1 MDSLSLRHSAGL
13 IDVSPLFKLE
23 IRGPRATDLL
33 ALLTVRDVR
42 KLRTGRMVY
51 LCWCDDEGKV
61 IDDGT
66 VARLGKE
73 TFRLTAAEPSLAWL
87 SQVAD
92 PFDVEIERADLVM
105 GSVVVSHDYFKRF
118 LAQLR
123 IIVGG
128 RIKSYEPLLDRARRE
143 AVLRMK
149 EQALARGHHTVVNI
163 RLETSRL
170 ANSQRGGKGTAGVE
184 MLAYG
189 TALTVR
195 EGL

>member
-1 MDSLSLRHSAGL
+1 MDQL
-13 IDVSPLFKLE
+13 IILGFPLFLLLLSYFIGRHLE
-23 IRGPRATDLL
+23 SNHYKSIREREAATKDMVAVNFPR
-33 ALLTVRDVR
+33 
-42 KLRTGRMVY
+42 
-51 LCWCDDEGKV
+51 
-61 IDDGT
+61 
-66 VARLGKE
+66 
-73 TFRLTAAEPSLAWL
+73 F
-87 SQVAD
+87 
-92 PFDVEIERADLVM
+92 PFDVEIERAGMVM
-105 GSVVVSHDYFKRF
+105 GSVVVSHDHFKRF

-149 EQALARGHHTVVNI
+149 EQALARGHNTVVNI

-170 ANSQRGGKGTAGVE
+170 ANSRRGGKGTAGVE

>member
-1 MDSLSLRHSAGL
+1 MDQL
-13 IDVSPLFKLE
+13 IILGFPLF
-23 IRGPRATDLL
+23 LL
-33 ALLTVRDVR
+33 LLTYFI
-42 KLRTGRMVY
+42 GRHLESNHYKSIREREAATKDMVA
-51 LCWCDDEGKV
+51 
-61 IDDGT
+61 INFP
-66 VARLGKE
+66 R
-73 TFRLTAAEPSLAWL
+73 F
-87 SQVAD
+87 
-92 PFDVEIERADLVM
+92 PFDVEIERAGMVM
-105 GSVVVSHDYFKRF
+105 GSVVVSHDHFKRF

-149 EQALARGHHTVVNI
+149 EQALAHGHNTVVNI

>member
-1 MDSLSLRHSAGL
+1 MDQL
-13 IDVSPLFKLE
+13 IILGFPLFLLLLSYFIGRHLE
-23 IRGPRATDLL
+23 SNHYKSIREREAATKDMVAINFPR
-33 ALLTVRDVR
+33 
-42 KLRTGRMVY
+42 
-51 LCWCDDEGKV
+51 
-61 IDDGT
+61 
-66 VARLGKE
+66 
-73 TFRLTAAEPSLAWL
+73 F
-87 SQVAD
+87 
-92 PFDVEIERADLVM
+92 PFDVEIERAGMVM
-105 GSVVVSHDYFKRF
+105 GSVVVSHDHFKRF

-149 EQALARGHHTVVNI
+149 EQALARGHNTVVNI

-170 ANSQRGGKGTAGVE
+170 ANSRRGGKGTAGVE

>member
-1 MDSLSLRHSAGL
+1 MDQL
-13 IDVSPLFKLE
+13 IILGFPLF
-23 IRGPRATDLL
+23 LL
-33 ALLTVRDVR
+33 LLTYFIGRHLESNHYKSVREREEATKD
-42 KLRTGRMVY
+42 MV
-51 LCWCDDEGKV
+51 V
-61 IDDGT
+61 INFP
-66 VARLGKE
+66 R
-73 TFRLTAAEPSLAWL
+73 F
-87 SQVAD
+87 
-92 PFDVEIERADLVM
+92 PFEVEIERADLVM

-149 EQALARGHHTVVNI
+149 EQALARGHNTVVNI

-170 ANSQRGGKGTAGVE
+170 ANSRRGGKGTAGVE

>member
-1 MDSLSLRHSAGL
+1 M
-13 IDVSPLFKLE
+13 
-23 IRGPRATDLL
+23 DLL
-33 ALLTVRDVR
+33 IGLVPALFLLLLAYFLGSQLESNHYKSVREREAATKD
-42 KLRTGRMVY
+42 MV
-51 LCWCDDEGKV
+51 V
-61 IDDGT
+61 INFP
-66 VARLGKE
+66 R
-73 TFRLTAAEPSLAWL
+73 F
-87 SQVAD
+87 
-92 PFDVEIERADLVM
+92 PFEVEIERADLVM

-128 RIKSYEPLLDRARRE
+128 RIKAYEPLLDRARRE

-170 ANSQRGGKGTAGVE
+170 ANSQRGGNGTAGVE

>member
-1 MDSLSLRHSAGL
+1 M
-13 IDVSPLFKLE
+13 
-23 IRGPRATDLL
+23 DLL
-33 ALLTVRDVR
+33 FSLVPALFLLLLAYFLGSQLESNHYKSVREREAATKD
-42 KLRTGRMVY
+42 MV
-51 LCWCDDEGKV
+51 V
-61 IDDGT
+61 INFP
-66 VARLGKE
+66 R
-73 TFRLTAAEPSLAWL
+73 F
-87 SQVAD
+87 
-92 PFDVEIERADLVM
+92 PFEVEIERADLVM

-128 RIKSYEPLLDRARRE
+128 RIKAYEPLLDRARRE

>member
-1 MDSLSLRHSAGL
+1 MDQL
-13 IDVSPLFKLE
+13 IILGFPLF
-23 IRGPRATDLL
+23 LL
-33 ALLTVRDVR
+33 LLTYFI
-42 KLRTGRMVY
+42 GRHLESNHYKSIREREAATKDMVA
-51 LCWCDDEGKV
+51 
-61 IDDGT
+61 INFP
-66 VARLGKE
+66 R
-73 TFRLTAAEPSLAWL
+73 F
-87 SQVAD
+87 
-92 PFDVEIERADLVM
+92 PFDVEIERAGMVM
-105 GSVVVSHDYFKRF
+105 GSVVVSHDHFKRF

-149 EQALARGHHTVVNI
+149 EQALARGHNTVVNI

-170 ANSQRGGKGTAGVE
+170 ANSRRGGKGTAGLE

>member
-1 MDSLSLRHSAGL
+1 MDQL
-13 IDVSPLFKLE
+13 IILGSPLFLV
-23 IRGPRATDLL
+23 LL
-33 ALLTVRDVR
+33 AYFLGSHLESNHHKNIREREAATKD
-42 KLRTGRMVY
+42 MV
-51 LCWCDDEGKV
+51 V
-61 IDDGT
+61 INFP
-66 VARLGKE
+66 R
-73 TFRLTAAEPSLAWL
+73 F
-87 SQVAD
+87 
-92 PFDVEIERADLVM
+92 PFEVEIEGADLVM

-149 EQALARGHHTVVNI
+149 EQALARGHNTVVNI

>member
-1 MDSLSLRHSAGL
+1 M
-13 IDVSPLFKLE
+13 
-23 IRGPRATDLL
+23 DLL
-33 ALLTVRDVR
+33 ISLVPALFLLLLAYFLGSQLESNHYKSIREREAATKD
-42 KLRTGRMVY
+42 MVA
-51 LCWCDDEGKV
+51 
-61 IDDGT
+61 INFP
-66 VARLGKE
+66 R
-73 TFRLTAAEPSLAWL
+73 F
-87 SQVAD
+87 
-92 PFDVEIERADLVM
+92 PFDVEIERAGMVM
-105 GSVVVSHDYFKRF
+105 GSVVVSHDHFKRF

-149 EQALARGHHTVVNI
+149 EQALARGHNTVVNI

-170 ANSQRGGKGTAGVE
+170 ANSRRGGKGTAGVE

>member
-1 MDSLSLRHSAGL
+1 MDQL
-13 IDVSPLFKLE
+13 ITLGFPIFLL
-23 IRGPRATDLL
+23 LL
-33 ALLTVRDVR
+33 AYFIGSRLESNHYRSIREREAAMKD
-42 KLRTGRMVY
+42 MVAIN
-51 LCWCDDEGKV
+51 LP
-61 IDDGT
+61 
-66 VARLGKE
+66 RL
-73 TFRLTAAEPSLAWL
+73 PC
-87 SQVAD
+87 
-92 PFDVEIERADLVM
+92 DVEIARAGIVM
-105 GSVVVSHDYFKRF
+105 GSVVVSHDHFKRF

-149 EQALARGHHTVVNI
+149 EQALARGHNTVVNV

-170 ANSQRGGKGTAGVE
+170 ASSRRGGKGTAGLE

-189 TALTVR
+189 TALTLS

>member
-1 MDSLSLRHSAGL
+1 MDQL
-13 IDVSPLFKLE
+13 IILGFPLF
-23 IRGPRATDLL
+23 LL
-33 ALLTVRDVR
+33 LLTYFI
-42 KLRTGRMVY
+42 GRYLESNHYKSIREREAATKDMVA
-51 LCWCDDEGKV
+51 
-61 IDDGT
+61 INFP
-66 VARLGKE
+66 R
-73 TFRLTAAEPSLAWL
+73 F
-87 SQVAD
+87 
-92 PFDVEIERADLVM
+92 PFDVEIERAGMVM
-105 GSVVVSHDYFKRF
+105 GSVVVSHDHFKRF

-149 EQALARGHHTVVNI
+149 EQSLARGHNMVVNI

-170 ANSQRGGKGTAGVE
+170 ANSRRGGKGTAGVE

>member
-1 MDSLSLRHSAGL
+1 MENLISLGF
-13 IDVSPLFKLE
+13 PLFLL
-23 IRGPRATDLL
+23 LL
-33 ALLTVRDVR
+33 AYFLGSHLESNHYKSIREREAATKD
-42 KLRTGRMVY
+42 MVA
-51 LCWCDDEGKV
+51 
-61 IDDGT
+61 INFP
-66 VARLGKE
+66 R
-73 TFRLTAAEPSLAWL
+73 F
-87 SQVAD
+87 
-92 PFDVEIERADLVM
+92 PFDVEIERADIVM

-149 EQALARGHHTVVNI
+149 EQALAHGHNTVVNI

-170 ANSQRGGKGTAGVE
+170 ANSRRGGKGTAGVE

-189 TALTVR
+189 TALTTR
-195 EGL
+195 KGL

>member
-1 MDSLSLRHSAGL
+1 MDQL
-13 IDVSPLFKLE
+13 IILGFPLF
-23 IRGPRATDLL
+23 LL
-33 ALLTVRDVR
+33 LLTYFI
-42 KLRTGRMVY
+42 GRHLESNHYKSIREREAATKDMVA
-51 LCWCDDEGKV
+51 
-61 IDDGT
+61 INFP
-66 VARLGKE
+66 R
-73 TFRLTAAEPSLAWL
+73 F
-87 SQVAD
+87 
-92 PFDVEIERADLVM
+92 PFDVEIERAGMVM
-105 GSVVVSHDYFKRF
+105 GSVVVSHDHFKRF

-149 EQALARGHHTVVNI
+149 EQALAHGHNTVVNI

-170 ANSQRGGKGTAGVE
+170 ANSRRGGKGTAGVE

>member
-1 MDSLSLRHSAGL
+1 MDQL
-13 IDVSPLFKLE
+13 IILGFPLF
-23 IRGPRATDLL
+23 LL
-33 ALLTVRDVR
+33 LLTYFIGRHLESNNYKSVREREAATKD
-42 KLRTGRMVY
+42 MVA
-51 LCWCDDEGKV
+51 
-61 IDDGT
+61 INFP
-66 VARLGKE
+66 R
-73 TFRLTAAEPSLAWL
+73 F
-87 SQVAD
+87 
-92 PFDVEIERADLVM
+92 PFDVEIERAGMVM
-105 GSVVVSHDYFKRF
+105 GSVVVSHDHFKRF

-149 EQALARGHHTVVNI
+149 EQALAHGHNTVVNI

-170 ANSQRGGKGTAGVE
+170 ANSRRGGKGTAGVE

>member
-1 MDSLSLRHSAGL
+1 MDQL
-13 IDVSPLFKLE
+13 IILGFPLF
-23 IRGPRATDLL
+23 LL
-33 ALLTVRDVR
+33 LLTYFI
-42 KLRTGRMVY
+42 GRHLESNHYKSIREREAATKDMVA
-51 LCWCDDEGKV
+51 
-61 IDDGT
+61 INFP
-66 VARLGKE
+66 R
-73 TFRLTAAEPSLAWL
+73 F
-87 SQVAD
+87 
-92 PFDVEIERADLVM
+92 PFDVEIERAGMVM
-105 GSVVVSHDYFKRF
+105 GSVVVSHDHFKRF

-149 EQALARGHHTVVNI
+149 EQALARGHNTVVNI

-170 ANSQRGGKGTAGVE
+170 ANSQRGGNGTAGVE

>member
-1 MDSLSLRHSAGL
+1 M
-13 IDVSPLFKLE
+13 
-23 IRGPRATDLL
+23 DLL
-33 ALLTVRDVR
+33 ISLVPALFLLLLAYFLGSHLESNHYKSVREREAATKD
-42 KLRTGRMVY
+42 MV
-51 LCWCDDEGKV
+51 V
-61 IDDGT
+61 INFP
-66 VARLGKE
+66 R
-73 TFRLTAAEPSLAWL
+73 F
-87 SQVAD
+87 

>member
-1 MDSLSLRHSAGL
+1 M
-13 IDVSPLFKLE
+13 
-23 IRGPRATDLL
+23 DLL
-33 ALLTVRDVR
+33 ISLVPALFLLLLAYFLGSQLESNHYKSVREREAATKD
-42 KLRTGRMVY
+42 MV
-51 LCWCDDEGKV
+51 V
-61 IDDGT
+61 INFP
-66 VARLGKE
+66 R
-73 TFRLTAAEPSLAWL
+73 F
-87 SQVAD
+87 
-92 PFDVEIERADLVM
+92 PFEVEIERADLVM

-128 RIKSYEPLLDRARRE
+128 RIKAYEPLLDRARRE

>member
-1 MDSLSLRHSAGL
+1 M
-13 IDVSPLFKLE
+13 
-23 IRGPRATDLL
+23 DLL
-33 ALLTVRDVR
+33 IGLVPALFLLLLAYFLGSQLESNHYKSVREREAATKD
-42 KLRTGRMVY
+42 MV
-51 LCWCDDEGKV
+51 V
-61 IDDGT
+61 INFP
-66 VARLGKE
+66 R
-73 TFRLTAAEPSLAWL
+73 F
-87 SQVAD
+87 
-92 PFDVEIERADLVM
+92 PFEVEIERADLVM

-128 RIKSYEPLLDRARRE
+128 RIKAYEPLLDRARRE

>member
-1 MDSLSLRHSAGL
+1 MDQL
-13 IDVSPLFKLE
+13 IILVPPLFLV
-23 IRGPRATDLL
+23 LL
-33 ALLTVRDVR
+33 AYFLGSHLESNHQKDIRQREAATKD
-42 KLRTGRMVY
+42 MV
-51 LCWCDDEGKV
+51 V
-61 IDDGT
+61 INFP
-66 VARLGKE
+66 R
-73 TFRLTAAEPSLAWL
+73 F
-87 SQVAD
+87 
-92 PFDVEIERADLVM
+92 PFEVEIEGADLVM

-149 EQALARGHHTVVNI
+149 EQALARGYHIVVNI

-170 ANSQRGGKGTAGVE
+170 ANSQRGGNGTAGVE

>member
-1 MDSLSLRHSAGL
+1 M
-13 IDVSPLFKLE
+13 
-23 IRGPRATDLL
+23 DLL
-33 ALLTVRDVR
+33 ISLVPALFLLLLAYFLGSQLESNHYKSIREREAATKD
-42 KLRTGRMVY
+42 MV
-51 LCWCDDEGKV
+51 V
-61 IDDGT
+61 INFP
-66 VARLGKE
+66 R
-73 TFRLTAAEPSLAWL
+73 F
-87 SQVAD
+87 
-92 PFDVEIERADLVM
+92 PFEVEIERADLVM
-105 GSVVVSHDYFKRF
+105 GSVVVSHDYFKRL

-123 IIVGG
+123 TIVGG
-128 RIKSYEPLLDRARRE
+128 RIKAYEPLLDRARRE

>member
-1 MDSLSLRHSAGL
+1 MDQLISLVPA
-13 IDVSPLFKLE
+13 LFLL
-23 IRGPRATDLL
+23 LL
-33 ALLTVRDVR
+33 AYFLGSQLESNHYKSIREREAATKD
-42 KLRTGRMVY
+42 MVA
-51 LCWCDDEGKV
+51 
-61 IDDGT
+61 INFP
-66 VARLGKE
+66 R
-73 TFRLTAAEPSLAWL
+73 F
-87 SQVAD
+87 

-149 EQALARGHHTVVNI
+149 EQALARGHNTVVNI

-170 ANSQRGGKGTAGVE
+170 ANSLRGGKGTAGVE

>member
-1 MDSLSLRHSAGL
+1 M
-13 IDVSPLFKLE
+13 
-23 IRGPRATDLL
+23 DLL
-33 ALLTVRDVR
+33 ISLVPALFLLLLAYFLGSQLESNHYKSIREREAATKD
-42 KLRTGRMVY
+42 MV
-51 LCWCDDEGKV
+51 V
-61 IDDGT
+61 INFP
-66 VARLGKE
+66 R
-73 TFRLTAAEPSLAWL
+73 F
-87 SQVAD
+87 
-92 PFDVEIERADLVM
+92 PFEVEIERADLVM

-123 IIVGG
+123 TIVGG
-128 RIKSYEPLLDRARRE
+128 RIKAYEPLLDRARRE

>member
-1 MDSLSLRHSAGL
+1 M
-13 IDVSPLFKLE
+13 
-23 IRGPRATDLL
+23 DLL
-33 ALLTVRDVR
+33 ISLVPALFLLLLAYFLGSRLESNNYKSVREREAATKD
-42 KLRTGRMVY
+42 MVA
-51 LCWCDDEGKV
+51 
-61 IDDGT
+61 INFP
-66 VARLGKE
+66 R
-73 TFRLTAAEPSLAWL
+73 F
-87 SQVAD
+87 
-92 PFDVEIERADLVM
+92 PFDVEIERAGMVM
-105 GSVVVSHDYFKRF
+105 GSVVVSHDHFKRF

-149 EQALARGHHTVVNI
+149 EQALARGHNTVVNI

-170 ANSQRGGKGTAGVE
+170 ANSRRGGKGTAGVE

>member
-1 MDSLSLRHSAGL
+1 MENLISLGFPFFL
-13 IDVSPLFKLE
+13 I
-23 IRGPRATDLL
+23 LL
-33 ALLTVRDVR
+33 AYFIGSHLESNHYKSIREREAATKD
-42 KLRTGRMVY
+42 MV
-51 LCWCDDEGKV
+51 V
-61 IDDGT
+61 INFP
-66 VARLGKE
+66 R
-73 TFRLTAAEPSLAWL
+73 F
-87 SQVAD
+87 
-92 PFDVEIERADLVM
+92 PFDVERADMVM
-105 GSVVVSHDYFKRF
+105 GSVVVSHDHFKRF

-149 EQALARGHHTVVNI
+149 EQALAHGHNTVVNI

-189 TALTVR
+189 TALTTR
-195 EGL
+195 KGL